1 MDFTEADGSLWPM
14 YVEKGGELYNFCP
27 GKAQWDHEAV
37 AVHRLLIIAAETGT
51 MLEEGGIAD
60 QPEWW
65 VELLS
70 FFLVRYD
77 QTKFY
82 TRANA
87 ILGNQKV
94 AGATSKGQGAK
105 RGK

>member
-1 MDFTEADGSLWPM
+1 MDFTDKDGAAWPM
-14 YVEKGGELYNFCP
+14 YVSDPRGELYNFCP
-27 GKAQWDHEAV
+27 GKAQWDEEAK
-37 AVHRLLIIAAETGT
+37 AIYRLLIISAETGT
-51 MLEEGGIAD
+51 MLQAGGLEE

-65 VELLS
+65 IELLS

-82 TRANA
+82 SRASA
-87 ILGNQKV
+87 ILGDPNTK
-94 AGATSKGQGAK
+94 TISQGVVQ